1 VQSYLRLDDHN
12 KPIVD
17 PKISWMQEQITWADE
32 LVFVYPIWWY
42 DAPAILKNWFDVN
55 MSA

>member
-1 VQSYLRLDDHN
+1 MQSYLRLDDHN

-17 PKISWMQEQITWADE
+17 SKISWMQEQITWADE
-32 LVFVYPIWWY
+32 LVFVYPIWRY
-42 DAPAILKNWFDVN
+42 DAPAVLKNWFDVN